1 MKLYY
6 ILFSI
11 FIFFKSFSQDLVSSG
26 TSIESCQNGSNCY
39 TVKGPSYLFYDESKN
54 NFFLKIY
61 FSDFKVTGDT
71 ADTWINKTQ
80 DSLLYFRAELQKENF
95 PQLSNQNTKTL
106 KLNGQIYF
114 NNKWK
119 DQSIEITIYSS
130 ENSIVNTANTNTNF
144 KYDNYKVNFSVPF
157 VPKDF
162 KNYKKLYYLNQ
173 TININITLG
182 RINLLQPGMEGLLG
196 DIYYQ
201 PWR

>member
-1 MKLYY
+1 MKLHY
-6 ILFSI
+6 ILL
-11 FIFFKSFSQDLVSSG
+11 FILLSLKTFSQDLVSSG

-61 FSDFKVTGDT
+61 FSDFKVAGDT

-114 NNKWK
+114 GGKWK
-119 DQSIEITIYSS
+119 DQSVEMTIYSS
-130 ENSIVNTANTNTNF
+130 ENSIVNTTNTNTNF
-144 KYDNYKVNFSVPF
+144 RYDNYKVNFSVPF

-182 RINLLQPGMEGLLG
+182 RINLLQPGMESFLA

>member
-1 MKLYY
+1 MKLHY
-6 ILFSI
+6 ILF
-11 FIFFKSFSQDLVSSG
+11 FFFLSLKILSQDIVSSG
-26 TSIESCQNGSNCY
+26 TSIESCIDRNNCY

-61 FSDFKVTGDT
+61 FSDFKIAGDT
-71 ADTWINKTQ
+71 TDAWVNKTQ

-95 PQLSNQNTKTL
+95 PQLSNQNTKTF
-106 KLNGQIYF
+106 KVNGQIYF

-119 DQSIEITIYSS
+119 DQSVEITLYSS
-130 ENSIVNTANTNTNF
+130 ENSIVNTANTNTNL
-144 KYDNYKVNFSVPF
+144 KYDNYKVNFSIPF

-162 KNYKKLYYLNQ
+162 KTDKKLYYLNQ
-173 TININITLG
+173 TISVNVTLG
-182 RINLLQPGMEGLLG
+182 RINLLKPGMESLLA

>member
-1 MKLYY
+1 MKLHF
-6 ILFSI
+6 ILFFI

-26 TSIESCQNGSNCY
+26 TSVESCQNSNNCY

-61 FSDFKVTGDT
+61 FSDFKVAGDT
-71 ADTWINKTQ
+71 ADNWINRTQ

-95 PQLSNQNTKTL
+95 PELSNQNTKTF
-106 KLNGQIYF
+106 KINGQIYF

-119 DQSIEITIYSS
+119 DQSVEITIYSS
-130 ENSIVNTANTNTNF
+130 ENSIVNTANGNNNL

-173 TININITLG
+173 TINVNVTLG
-182 RINLLQPGMEGLLG
+182 RINLLQPGMESLLS

>member
-1 MKLYY
+1 MKLHY
-6 ILFSI
+6 ILFFLVFS
-11 FIFFKSFSQDLVSSG
+11 FKVFSQDIVSSG
-26 TSIESCQNGSNCY
+26 TSLESCQNSNNCY

-61 FSDFKVTGDT
+61 FSDFKTEGDT
-71 ADTWINKTQ
+71 TDTWINRTQ
-80 DSLLYFRAELQKENF
+80 DSLLYYRAELQKENI

-114 NNKWK
+114 GGKWK
-119 DQSIEITIYSS
+119 DQPIELTIYSS
-130 ENSIVNTANTNTNF
+130 QNSIVNTANTNSNF
-144 KYDNYKVNFSVPF
+144 KYDNYKVNFSLSF

-162 KNYKKLYYLNQ
+162 KVYKKLYYLNQ
-173 TININITLG
+173 TISVNVTLG
-182 RINLLQPGMEGLLG
+182 RINLLQPGMESILA

>member
-1 MKLYY
+1 MKLLY
-6 ILFSI
+6 ILFF
-11 FIFFKSFSQDLVSSG
+11 FIFSFKVFSQDIVSSG
-26 TSIESCQNGSNCY
+26 TSIESCSETNSCVTIKGS
-39 TVKGPSYLFYDESKN
+39 SYLFYDESKN

-61 FSDFKVTGDT
+61 FSDFKVSGDT
-71 ADTWINKTQ
+71 SDTWINKTQ

-95 PQLSNQNTKTL
+95 PQLSNQNTKTF
-106 KLNGQIYF
+106 KVNGQIYF

-119 DQSIEITIYSS
+119 DQTIEINIYSS
-130 ENSIVNTANTNTNF
+130 EGSIINTSNTNSNF

-173 TININITLG
+173 TVSVNVTLG
-182 RINLLQPGMEGLLG
+182 RINLLKPGMETLLA